1 MGAAHSE
8 GTVVSP
14 PRNGW
19 IAVYDEACDRDPE
32 LLRRLARELSDRMGA
47 VTLSIGIERGKVVRY
62 RLYERG
68 RMVDEYLSVPEY
80 YGELP
85 PGDAVA
91 LGANPT
97 VVARLTGADPRE
109 IRTLARTASAPGE
122 LPRAEELLAQLAA
135 AMKIEGAEHG
145 YEQAA
150 GIPGAQ
156 RV

>member
-1 MGAAHSE
+1 
-8 GTVVSP
+8 
-14 PRNGW
+14 
-19 IAVYDEACDRDPE
+19 
-32 LLRRLARELSDRMGA
+32 
-47 VTLSIGIERGKVVRY
+47 
-62 RLYERG
+62 
-68 RMVDEYLSVPEY
+68 VDEYLSVPEY

-122 LPRAEELLAQLAA
+122 LPPADELLAQLAA

-150 GIPGAQ
+150 AIPGAQ

>member
-1 MGAAHSE
+1 M
-8 GTVVSP
+8 
-14 PRNGW
+14 RF
-19 IAVYDEACDRDPE
+19 YDEACDHDPE

-47 VTLSIGIERGKVVRY
+47 VTLSIGVERGKVVRY

-122 LPRAEELLAQLAA
+122 LPPAEELLAQLAA